1 MQKKERERAKKKNS
15 YDKKYLAIGII
26 VVFVF
31 AFLLNFVNVSQPSE
45 QIPNTIT
52 GHSIIGDLFAN
63 WSGGNLDVN
72 IAKYLFW
79 IILTLFIFSALHFAK
94 FPDNSFI
101 QFLLGITIAFLSTA
115 YITPEEVFT
124 ILTTYTAL
132 GLTLSVIVPF
142 LILIFFSAMLLSNEK
157 ISHMTIAKIMM
168 EVMLWPFF
176 IGFLI
181 YKLITGYSG
190 HELSTGMQ
198 IVMFA
203 VLGISGLI
211 LLFNKNFRKWVR
223 SLGIEIMKAK
233 SEMKRTVAEET
244 KKFGDIVTPTSDEV
258 ERFGR

>member
-1 MQKKERERAKKKNS
+1 MQKKKRERVKKKDSHN
-15 YDKKYLAIGII
+15 KQLLAIGII
-26 VVFVF
+26 AFFVF
-31 AFLLNFVNVSQPSE
+31 AFALNFVNVSQPSE

-52 GHSIIGDLFAN
+52 GHSIVGDLFAN
-63 WSGGNLDVN
+63 WGKGNLDIN

-79 IILTLFIFSALHFAK
+79 IILTLFV
-94 FPDNSFI
+94 FI
-101 QFLLGITIAFLSTA
+101 QFLLGITISFLATA
-115 YITPEEVFT
+115 YITPKEVFT

-142 LILIFFSAMLLSNEK
+142 LIIIFFSAMLLSNEK

-168 EVMLWPFF
+168 EVMLWLFF

-181 YKLITGYSG
+181 YKLITGYSEQ
-190 HELSTGMQ
+190 ELSTGMQ

-211 LLFNKNFRKWVR
+211 LGFNKKFRKWVMG
-223 SLGIEIMKAK
+223 LGIEIMKAK

-258 ERFGR
+258 EKFGR

>member
-1 MQKKERERAKKKNS
+1 MQKKKRERVKKKDSHN
-15 YDKKYLAIGII
+15 KQLLAIGII
-26 VVFVF
+26 AFFVF
-31 AFLLNFVNVSQPSE
+31 AFALNFVNVSQPSE

-52 GHSIIGDLFAN
+52 GHSIVGDLFAN
-63 WSGGNLDVN
+63 WGKGNLDIN

-79 IILTLFIFSALHFAK
+79 IILTLFVFSALHFAK
-94 FPDNSFI
+94 FPDNNFI
-101 QFLLGITIAFLSTA
+101 QFLLGITISFLATA
-115 YITPEEVFT
+115 YITPKEVFT

-142 LILIFFSAMLLSNEK
+142 LIIIFFSAMLLSNEK

-168 EVMLWPFF
+168 EVMLWLFF

-181 YKLITGYSG
+181 YKLITGYSEQ
-190 HELSTGMQ
+190 ELSTGMQ

-211 LLFNKNFRKWVR
+211 LGFNKKFRKWVMG
-223 SLGIEIMKAK
+223 LGIEIMKAK

-258 ERFGR
+258 EKFGR

>member
-1 MQKKERERAKKKNS
+1 MQKKKRERVKKKNS

-26 VVFVF
+26 AVFVF

-52 GHSIIGDLFAN
+52 GHSIMGDLFAN

-79 IILTLFIFSALHFAK
+79 IILTLFVFSALHFAK

-101 QFLLGITIAFLSTA
+101 QFLLGIIISFLATA

-142 LILIFFSAMLLSNEK
+142 LIMIFFSAMLLSNEK

-168 EVMLWPFF
+168 EVMLWLFF
-176 IGFLI
+176 ICFLI

-211 LLFNKNFRKWVR
+211 LVFNKGFRNWVR
-223 SLGIEIMKAK
+223 GLGIEIMKAK

-244 KKFGDIVTPTSDEV
+244 KKFGDIITPTSDEV